1 MLLSKQEFSFMTRIL
16 RFLAVTA
23 ASSALAIALT
33 MSEAGTAHAQA
44 QPGALPGQSALRI
57 NELMPSNATTLI
69 DPDEPDEAP
78 DWIEIYNPTAAEV
91 SLTGLAVTDDP
102 SELDKHIITQT
113 LTISANGFLIL
124 YADEDPKQGAEHLTF
139 RLSADGEYFGLSTI
153 DNSGAP
159 TLVDSVEFPAVPTD
173 LSYARSVN
181 GTGTWR
187 IGRPTPGKSNTA
199 NPPYIS
205 GVTTPTVDADTPA
218 PTVAFTVTAIITDDV
233 DVTTAELIYMTAT
246 APYTGAAAVW
256 VRIPMATDGGNQ
268 YTAQI
273 PALPAATLVK
283 YYVEAGDIFSDA
295 SRFPLPGR
303 EYGYMAGYAP
313 PRLLINKI
321 VTINNTLP
329 DPDEPAETPD
339 WVELYNPGPN
349 ELLLDGL
356 SITNDRIEPLK
367 FRLPAG
373 IRVPAGGLI
382 TLLIDG
388 DVGQNRPDSGPIWHV
403 GAGNVLDRL
412 DNENDFF
419 GVYGGEGTAVVDAF
433 DWDDPP
439 SWGAF
444 GRVPNGGAWSSKVA
458 VLAMNAAN
466 VLLDSEIYLPGIN
479 R

>member
-1 MLLSKQEFSFMTRIL
+1 MTRLL
-16 RFLAVTA
+16 RLFAVTA
-23 ASSALAIALT
+23 ASGALAVALT
-33 MSEAGTAHAQA
+33 VGGASLANAQT
-44 QPGALPGQSALRI
+44 QPDALPGQSALRI

-69 DPDEPDEAP
+69 DPAEPDETP
-78 DWIEIYNPTAAEV
+78 DWIEIYNPTAAAV

-124 YADEDPKQGAEHLTF
+124 YADEDPKQGPEHLTF
-139 RLSADGEYFGLSTI
+139 RLSADGEYFGLSII
-153 DNSGAP
+153 DNSGVP

-173 LSYARSVN
+173 LSYARSSN
-181 GTGTWR
+181 GAGVWS

-199 NPPYIS
+199 NPPYVS
-205 GVTTPTVDADTPA
+205 GVTTPTVDAETPA
-218 PTVAFTVTAIITDDV
+218 PTAAFTVTAVITDNV
-233 DVTTAELIYMTAT
+233 GVTTAELVYMTAT
-246 APYTGAAAVW
+246 APYTGAIPVW
-256 VRIPMATDGGNQ
+256 VRLPMAAIGGDQ
-268 YTAQI
+268 YAAQL
-273 PALPAATLVK
+273 PAVPAATLIK
-283 YYVEAGDIFSDA
+283 YYVEAGDIFSDT

-321 VTINNTLP
+321 VTLNNTIP

-339 WVELYNPGPN
+339 WVELYNPGTN

-356 SITNDRIEPLK
+356 SITNDRTEPLK
-367 FRLPAG
+367 FRLPTG
-373 IRVPAGGLI
+373 IRIPAGGLI
-382 TLLIDG
+382 TLLLDG

-419 GVYGGEGTAVVDAF
+419 GIYGGEGTAVADAF

-439 SWGAF
+439 RWGAF
-444 GRVPNGGAWSSKVA
+444 GRVPNGGAWSNKVA

-466 VLLDSEIYLPGIN
+466 VLLDQEVFLPGVN